1 MDWAEPRKRGASRI
15 SHPVWSK
22 LRYSRR
28 FASFAGGFL
37 LPTGCELLEFEKMPT
52 RN

>member
-1 MDWAEPRKRGASRI
+1 MDSAETRKRGASRMVET
-15 SHPVWSK
+15 PV
-22 LRYSRR
+22 